1 MILPSGESDRPYSG
15 SGEGEKEKWG
25 EVMAEVTGSTTRKP
39 RPVGGEKGRTKKQV
53 SSLPGSPALR
63 VGSFAAI
70 VMDAADNV
78 ATVLRDI
85 GPHTE
90 VELSITGKKRIVRVS
105 EWIRFGHK
113 FAIRDIKR
121 GERIVKYGEPIGTAT
136 RGIRSGQHVHVHN
149 LESARGR
156 GDQAL

>member
-1 MILPSGESDRPYSG
+1 
-15 SGEGEKEKWG
+15 
-25 EVMAEVTGSTTRKP
+25 MAEVT
-39 RPVGGEKGRTKKQV
+39 
-53 SSLPGSPALR
+53 
-63 VGSFAAI
+63 AI
-70 VMDAADNV
+70 VMEAADNV

-90 VELSITGKKRIVRVS
+90 VELSIADKKLIIRVS

-121 GERIVKYGEPIGTAT
+121 GERIVKYGESIGIAT
-136 RGIRSGQHVHVHN
+136 RDIQGGEHVHVHN

-156 GDQAL
+156 GDKELPR